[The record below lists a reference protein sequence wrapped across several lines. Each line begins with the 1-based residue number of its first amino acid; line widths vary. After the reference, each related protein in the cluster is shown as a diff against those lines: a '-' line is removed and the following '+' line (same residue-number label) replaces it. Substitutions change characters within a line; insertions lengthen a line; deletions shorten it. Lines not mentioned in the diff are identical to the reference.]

1 MVARSAAAR
10 HAAGPHPSLH
20 AAPARRCSGR
30 AIPAI
35 SKEAIPMN
43 LAMADRQPLLADI
56 TGSKKLAGVVGL
68 VALADWLF
76 YGHPVGFSVLVFLFA
91 LDLGAILTNPIRANL
106 REMPVALGV
115 LAVAMV
121 PLVLEPSLIA
131 ILFGAM
137 GAAYVAVTATRRATD
152 WRNRIVDTVVLLCDG
167 SWQAAS
173 DLLGFRRAWSQ
184 SGKMVLRAG
193 AITVWVVPAVLGA
206 VFLFLFASANPLIE
220 GWFAAID
227 LRTFFA
233 HLSPIRIAFWLIMLS
248 LVWPFIFMAARSRL
262 RARAQANTERLLNT
276 PLDLPVSEI
285 PDLLFGKAAIL
296 RSLLLFNLLF
306 AMQTSLDA
314 AYLWGGMAL
323 PNGMTYAS
331 YAHRGAYPL
340 IVTALLAAAFVI
352 AAMRP
357 GTEAERSP
365 LIRNLVYLFVG
376 QNVVLVISS
385 MLRLD
390 LYVEV
395 LSLTYWRVAAFVW
408 MVLVAVGLLLIVLR
422 IALRRSNSWLVGMNL
437 GSLAA
442 ILYVC
447 GLVNFP
453 SLIANYNVAHSR
465 EMSGQGQPL
474 DVGYLLSL
482 GPHAL
487 PALDIFTAQRTRN
500 LSPATMSCLTR
511 LSQAHLVRMQ
521 DWRAWSYRDWQ
532 LARYLRGAAESGRYW
547 RDM

>member
-1 MVARSAAAR
+1 
-10 HAAGPHPSLH
+10 
-20 AAPARRCSGR
+20 
-30 AIPAI
+30 
-35 SKEAIPMN
+35 MN
-43 LAMADRQPLLADI
+43 LAMADRQPLFAD
-56 TGSKKLAGVVGL
+56 LAGARKFAGVAGL

-76 YGHPVGFSVLVFLFA
+76 YGHPLGFSMVVFLLA
-91 LDLGAILTNPIRANL
+91 LDLGAVATNPVRADA

-115 LAVAMV
+115 LAVAIV
-121 PLVLEPSLIA
+121 PLILEPSLIA
-131 ILFGAM
+131 VLFGAM
-137 GAAYVAVTATRRATD
+137 GAAYFALAATRKAGD
-152 WRNRIVDTVVLLCDG
+152 WRSRIKDAVALLCDG

-173 DLLGFRRAWSQ
+173 DLHGFGRSWSQ
-184 SGKMVLRAG
+184 GGRVIPGAG
-193 AITVWVVPAVLGA
+193 AMTVWIVPAVLGGI
-206 VFLFLFASANPLIE
+206 FLLLFASANPLIE
-220 GWFAAID
+220 GWFAAFD
-227 LRTFFA
+227 LQALIA
-233 HLSPIRIAFWLIMLS
+233 HLSIVRIAFWLITLS

-262 RARAQANTERLLNT
+262 KAKAEAKAEAILNT
-276 PLDLPVSEI
+276 PLDLPISQV

-306 AMQTSLDA
+306 ALQTSLDA

-365 LIRNLVYLFVG
+365 VIRNLVYLFVG

-385 MLRLD
+385 ILRLD

-395 LSLTYWRVAAFVW
+395 LSLTYWRVAAFIW
-408 MVLVAVGLLLIVLR
+408 MGLVAVGLLLIVVR
-422 IALRRSNSWLVGMNL
+422 IVLRRSNSWLVGMNL
-437 GSLAA
+437 ASLAVT
-442 ILYVC
+442 LYLC

-453 SLIANYNVAHSR
+453 SLIANYNVTHSR

-474 DVGYLLSL
+474 DVGYLVGL

-487 PALDIFTAQRTRN
+487 PAFDVFIASRPTVPAWMMTCRTR
-500 LSPATMSCLTR
+500 LI
-511 LSQAHLVRMQ
+511 QAHLNRMQ
-521 DWRAWSYRDWQ
+521 DWRAWSYRDWN
-532 LARYLRGAAESGRYW
+532 LARYLRDAAEANQADR
-547 RDM
+547 